1 MTQQK
6 RTIAARS
13 DCPFVLYNTFTRR
26 REVFRSRVP
35 GEVKLFTC
43 GPSVYR
49 RPHLGN
55 YRTFLYEDV
64 LQRYLE
70 YRGNRVHRV
79 IVVTDVEDKALEEAL
94 SLDLSV
100 QELTD
105 RNVDFFRQEC
115 EELGIALPDTMPRAS
130 TSVDVAADLIQSL
143 IERGVAY
150 RHGNDVFYDPLK
162 YSRFGELF
170 GLDMRDWPA
179 ERRRFAQDTYEG
191 NRWNRGDF
199 ILWHGFRKGDQV
211 WWDTPLG
218 RGRPSWNVQDPAMCV
233 QQAGYEIDIHCG
245 GIDNLYRHHDYN
257 RAVIEGVTGTEFCHY
272 WLHGEHVIVEGSK
285 MSKSKG
291 NVLYLEHMAERGIT
305 PREVRFLLI
314 CGHYRDKLNI
324 TDQLID
330 ERVALIRAL
339 RADVDLLLA
348 DADVRGDTRHPD
360 PAVDAIIEELPVLF
374 ETAMNDDLRVA
385 DAVPALRTA
394 LRQLRTLS
402 GDRPVPPPAAV
413 RLRATLSAI
422 DSVIGAIFAR

>member
-1 MTQQK
+1 MQEKTVVQATQP
-6 RTIAARS
+6 
-13 DCPFVLYNTFTRR
+13 DCPLVLHNTFTRR
-26 REVFRSRVP
+26 KEIFRSRES

-70 YRGNRVHRV
+70 YRGYRVRRV
-79 IVVTDVEDKALEEAL
+79 IVVTDVEDKAIEEAVRL
-94 SLDLSV
+94 GFSV
-100 QELTD
+100 KELTD
-105 RNVDFFRQEC
+105 RNVDLFRKEC
-115 EELGIALPDTMPRAS
+115 QRLGIGLPDVMPRAS
-130 TSVDVAADLIQSL
+130 TSVDVAVDLIQQL
-143 IERGVAY
+143 IDRGVAY
-150 RHGNDVFYDPLK
+150 YHGSDVFYDPLK
-162 YSRFGELF
+162 YPGFGQIF
-170 GLDMRDWPA
+170 GLDMSDWPE

-199 ILWHGFRKGDQV
+199 ILWHGYQEGDAV
-211 WWDTPLG
+211 GWDTPLG
-218 RGRPSWNVQDPAMCV
+218 KGRPSWNVQDPAMCV
-233 QQAGYEIDIHCG
+233 QQVGYEIDIHCG

-257 RAVIEGVTGTEFCHY
+257 RAVIEGITGGEFCHY

-324 TDQLID
+324 TDELID
-330 ERVALIRAL
+330 ERVALIREL
-339 RADVDLLLA
+339 RADVDGLLGKPQPVEQL
-348 DADVRGDTRHPD
+348 D
-360 PAVDAIIEELPVLF
+360 PAANAIIQELPLLF
-374 ETAMNDDLRVA
+374 ETAMNNDLHVA
-385 DAVPALRTA
+385 DAVYALRKA
-394 LRQLRTLS
+394 LQQLRQFS
-402 GDRPVPPPAAV
+402 GGRPLPAVAATRV
-413 RLRATLSAI
+413 RAALSAI

>member
-1 MTQQK
+1 MQEKTVVQATQP
-6 RTIAARS
+6 
-13 DCPFVLYNTFTRR
+13 DCPLVLHNTFTRR
-26 REVFRSRVP
+26 KEIFRSRES

-70 YRGNRVHRV
+70 YRGYRVRRV
-79 IVVTDVEDKALEEAL
+79 IVVTDVEDKAIEEAVRL
-94 SLDLSV
+94 GFSV
-100 QELTD
+100 KELTD
-105 RNVDFFRQEC
+105 RNVDLFRKEC
-115 EELGIALPDTMPRAS
+115 QRLGIGLPDVMPRAS
-130 TSVDVAADLIQSL
+130 TSVDVAVDLIQQL
-143 IERGVAY
+143 IDRGVAY
-150 RHGNDVFYDPLK
+150 HHGSDVFYDPLK
-162 YSRFGELF
+162 YPGFGQIF
-170 GLDMRDWPA
+170 GLDMSDWPE

-199 ILWHGFRKGDQV
+199 ILWHGYQEGDAV
-211 WWDTPLG
+211 GWDTPLG
-218 RGRPSWNVQDPAMCV
+218 KGRPSWNVQDPAMCV
-233 QQAGYEIDIHCG
+233 QQVGYEIDIHCG

-257 RAVIEGVTGTEFCHY
+257 RAVIEGITGGEFCHY

-324 TDQLID
+324 TDELID
-330 ERVALIRAL
+330 ERVALIREL
-339 RADVDLLLA
+339 RADVDGLLGKPQPAEQL
-348 DADVRGDTRHPD
+348 D
-360 PAVDAIIEELPVLF
+360 PAANAIIQELPLLF
-374 ETAMNDDLRVA
+374 ETAMNNDLHVA
-385 DAVPALRTA
+385 DAVYALRKA
-394 LRQLRTLS
+394 LQQLRQFS
-402 GDRPVPPPAAV
+402 GGRPLPAVAATRV
-413 RLRATLSAI
+413 RAALSAI